1 MKHKGLA
8 CLAAV
13 AISALAALPFTGR
26 AQDSATLFDKTTSRL
41 EQGGISYSYTSGV
54 ATYKMVDV
62 MFDSIGTAVQDKPQF
77 KEILDVVRT
86 SFGELGFEAILGS
99 GTSIK
104 KTGDYYRCI
113 DFEYAPKSGR
123 KGLIWDLIGASAASK
138 GAAPELK
145 LTSPKS
151 AIAVSFRLEPGAAYS
166 YVDKKLRE
174 LLPEEIMEEIDEQIS
189 VLNDNG
195 IQPDKLLKSISGF
208 TFYADPVEEDG
219 KLAKL
224 IEEASEGDLDED
236 EIEGRIMDALP
247 KFAFILTTK
256 NDLCWKALSNFVSQ
270 ADPDMVEEERIVPVK
285 GLAIFQAGN
294 YLVVTNEESAIRKR
308 IDGKSTD
315 LTANAEFAKMLKLVD
330 KDFSSFAWVS
340 ESYFTSCVNI
350 VKLVQR
356 GMGEDEDFSP
366 EQFMLGQDFH
376 SALGTV
382 QYNADGILSTSI
394 TSDLQIALL
403 DSKTIPGVIAGFLP
417 YLGPVVKGLLMV
429 AEEEDFDFGIG
440 GDDDDM
446 DAAIQGARKVVTSI
460 ALDQL
465 KESNVPAGTV
475 FFAIGED
482 SPVFVKWNE
491 GEEEFESVPE
501 DSEEED
507 FPFVYVTSPSV
518 AAKADDP
525 GKTVVFFEDPTEN
538 ADGVHFV
545 FGDGSIEFLEG
556 DFDTYSEAAEAAVNS
571 FDIPESIAKK
581 LLKRAAAIDE
591 MFE

>member
-13 AISALAALPFTGR
+13 AISALAAFPFTGR

-54 ATYKMVDV
+54 ATYKMVNL
-62 MFDSIGTAVQDKPQF
+62 MFDSIDSVVQDKPQF
-77 KEILDVVRT
+77 KEILDIVRT
-86 SFGELGFEAILGS
+86 SFDELGFEAILGS

-123 KGLIWDLIGASAASK
+123 KGLIWDMLGASATSK

-151 AIAVSFRLEPGAAYS
+151 AIAVSFCLEPGAVYT
-166 YVDKKLRE
+166 YVEKKLRD

-195 IQPDKLLKSISGF
+195 IQPDKLLKSISGV

-224 IEEASEGDLDED
+224 VDEFSEGEIDED
-236 EIEGRIMDALP
+236 ELPERIMAALP

-256 NDLCWKALSNFVSQ
+256 NDLCWKALNNFVSQ
-270 ADPDMVEEERIVPVK
+270 ADPDMVEDDRIVPVK

-294 YLVVTNEESAIRKR
+294 YLVVTNEESALRKR
-308 IDGKSTD
+308 IDGKGTD
-315 LTANAEFAKMLKLVD
+315 LNSNAEFAKMLKLVD
-330 KDFSSFAWVS
+330 KDFSNFAWVS

-350 VKLVQR
+350 VKLIQR
-356 GMGEDEDFSP
+356 GTGDEEDFSP
-366 EQFMLGQDFH
+366 EQFMLSQDFE
-376 SALGTV
+376 SALGTI
-382 QYNADGILSTSI
+382 QFNADGILSTSI
-394 TSDLQIALL
+394 TSNLQIALL
-403 DSKTIPGVIAGFLP
+403 DSKTVPGVIAGFLP
-417 YLGPVVKGLLMV
+417 YLGPVVKALLMV
-429 AEEEDFDFGIG
+429 ADDEGLDFGIG
-440 GDDDDM
+440 EDDSM
-446 DAAIQGARKVVTSI
+446 DAAILNARKIVADA
-460 ALDQL
+460 ALERL
-465 KESNVPAGTV
+465 KGSKVPAGAV
-475 FFAIGED
+475 FFTLGDE
-482 SPVFVKWNE
+482 SLVFVKWNE
-491 GEEEFESVPE
+491 DEEEFERVPE
-501 DSEEED
+501 DTDEEE
-507 FPFVYVTSPSV
+507 FPFVYVTSPSA
-518 AAKADDP
+518 AAKADNSDEI
-525 GKTVVFFEDPTEN
+525 VVFFEDPMDNT
-538 ADGVHFV
+538 DGIHFV
-545 FGDGSIEFLEG
+545 FGDESVKFLEG
-556 DFDTYSEAAEAAVNS
+556 DFDSYTEAAEAAVNS
-571 FDIPESIAKK
+571 FDISESAAKK